1 MDLDAAKDLR
11 VLLVG
16 DAIMDEYIYVKTVG
30 KAMKDPALSCEV
42 TSREVFR
49 GGVWATAEHVRNFVG
64 HVDVVVG
71 NTINWSTRIVEEIYM
86 RKLLTL
92 HETKPYEAILNDYPI
107 DDYDLVMA
115 CDFGYGSLDTRAIDN
130 LSANA
135 KYLAV
140 NTQTNAVNFGFNVI
154 TKYQRADFVVL
165 DELEA
170 RLAVHDK
177 ESPIEKV
184 IEKLDY
190 KNIIVTLG
198 TNGAVGYN
206 GRGFERRPAVAR
218 KVLDTMGAGDAFLA
232 VTAPFA
238 ALGWPMSDLLALG
251 NAAGAAKC
259 SILGHRKS
267 VDRDMLEAYLG

>member
-42 TSREVFR
+42 ASREVFR

-64 HVDVVVG
+64 HVDVWTGSTV
-71 NTINWSTRIVEEIYM
+71 NWSTRIVEDVYM
-86 RKLLTL
+86 RKLFTI
-92 HETKPYEAILNDYPI
+92 HETKPQETCSLGDVW
-107 DDYDLVMA
+107 DYDLVIV
-115 CDFGYGSLDTRAIDN
+115 CDYGYGSTRGADSIVARD
-130 LSANA
+130 A
-135 KYLAV
+135 KFLAV
-140 NTQTNAVNFGFNVI
+140 NTQTNAMNYGFNVI

-190 KNIIVTLG
+190 QNIIVTLG

-206 GRGFERRPAVAR
+206 GKGFERRPAVAR
-218 KVLDTMGAGDAFLA
+218 RVIDTMGAGDAFLA

-238 ALGWPMSDLLALG
+238 ALGWPMSDLLRLG

-259 SILGHRKS
+259 SVLGHRKS
-267 VDRDMLEAYLG
+267 VDRDLLEAYLG